1 MPYWNIPLGAKSYTN
16 MRGVPKVSRSMSVH
30 KFGTTWR
37 RIFSRLSFSE
47 KSHLIRIFENAREIN
62 LAQGALIEIN
72 GPGSKKKISTRIF
85 EIPAFKIM
93 KIMVEYL
100 YTKVLANSLPDIDT
114 RAREATLFSR
124 AIYLLSRALGKLL
137 RSVCPA
143 RNAVAEFSTRYYAT
157 ALCVRRK
164 TPGEF

>member
-1 MPYWNIPLGAKSYTN
+1 

-47 KSHLIRIFENAREIN
+47 KSHSIRIFENAREIN

-100 YTKVLANSLPDIDT
+100 YTKVLANSLPDIDM

-124 AIYLLSRALGKLL
+124 AIYLPSRALGKLL
-137 RSVCPA
+137 RSVCP
-143 RNAVAEFSTRYYAT
+143 RTQRGRRIFNALLRDRVVCTSENVGRVLKLSE
-157 ALCVRRK
+157 RREK
-164 TPGEF
+164 EKER